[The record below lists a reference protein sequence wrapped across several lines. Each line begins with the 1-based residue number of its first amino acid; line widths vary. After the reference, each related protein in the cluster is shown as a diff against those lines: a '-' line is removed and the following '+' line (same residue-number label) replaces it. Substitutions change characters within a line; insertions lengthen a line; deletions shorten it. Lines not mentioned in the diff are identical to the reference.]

1 MRIPTSLR
9 KQAKPIKKIYARTM
23 RANATPTERLLW
35 EELRAKKLGVKF
47 RRQAIILGWIVDFYC
62 PAQGLVVEVDGLD
75 HQRPLKKAKDAERD
89 KVMRARGLRI
99 LRIDSS
105 RVLSQMPSVLEE
117 IRQMVQD

>member
-1 MRIPTSLR
+1 
-9 KQAKPIKKIYARTM
+9 M

>member
-62 PAQGLVVEVDGLD
+62 PSQGLVVEVDGLD
-75 HQRPLKKAKDAERD
+75 HQRPIKKAKDAERD
-89 KVMRARGLRI
+89 RVMSDRGLRI

-105 RVLSQMPSVLEE
+105 RILSQMPLVLEE
-117 IRQMVQD
+117 IRQVVKD